1 MSYPPTHPLTLQPS
15 CQSMSANSPNLLD
28 TDGLLLLCL
37 VVCSD
42 HKPHFVTH
50 TEVIALCTS
59 ASLSVALVEENT
71 APFTISS
78 EADEAILHTGAAEV
92 NRGGGGGEGELIVST
107 VPLHTTTLSQS
118 YIFSNLTSD
127 T

>member
-1 MSYPPTHPLTLQPS
+1 
-15 CQSMSANSPNLLD
+15 MSANSPNLLD

-78 EADEAILHTGAAEV
+78 EADEAILHTGAA
-92 NRGGGGGEGELIVST
+92 
-107 VPLHTTTLSQS
+107 
-118 YIFSNLTSD
+118 
-127 T
+127 